1 VRQATKDPPD
11 VRPDRPAPS
20 PAGAVRAVLL
30 ALLAFLAAPAGGR
43 AATVSVSPPPPSSA
57 AVGTVWTVTVT
68 VARNAGEP
76 AQAPTI
82 TVVNGTTG
90 ARKSVAAI
98 STGTLDAYRASVR
111 FDSRGTWSYEIAY
124 GATST
129 RFPDAISIGG
139 KTRSGGS
146 SGWKLLAVAAA
157 AVALAAL
164 AALALLLRR
173 RRPPRAEAAPAP
185 ARGSGSPSPDL
196 VHDRSSL
203 IGSCLY
209 LYDVLGDEV
218 LRARLRDALAEA
230 GVSELDSVGAR
241 FDPSQHRA
249 TGWVPT
255 DDPALEG
262 RIAEVERRG
271 FSDRG
276 AVLRL
281 PEVRVYSTDGGRGR

>member
-1 VRQATKDPPD
+1 VRQAITDPQD
-11 VRPDRPAPS
+11 VRPDKPAPS
-20 PAGAVRAVLL
+20 RACAFRTLLAALL
-30 ALLAFLAAPAGGR
+30 ALLAASGSAS
-43 AATVSVSPPPPSSA
+43 AATLAVTPPPPSTG
-57 AVGTVWTVTVT
+57 AVGTVWNVQVTVE
-68 VARNAGEP
+68 RNAGEP

-82 TVVNGTTG
+82 SIVNATTG
-90 ARKSVAAI
+90 ARRSIAATP
-98 STGTLDAYRASVR
+98 TGEPDTYRAKVV
-111 FDSRGTWSYEIAY
+111 FDSRGTWSYAIAY

-129 RFPDAISIGG
+129 GFADAISIGKKAAG
-139 KTRSGGS
+139 GGS
-146 SGWKLLAVAAA
+146 SGWKLLALAAA

-164 AALALLLRR
+164 AALAVLLRR
-173 RRPPRAEAAPAP
+173 RPSRAQV
-185 ARGSGSPSPDL
+185 SPSPP
-196 VHDRSSL
+196 VEAPAEVVNDRRSL

-209 LYDVLGDEV
+209 LYDVLGDDV

-241 FDPSQHRA
+241 FDPAKHRA

-281 PEVRVYSTDGGRGR
+281 PEVRVYSTNSGRGR

>member
-1 VRQATKDPPD
+1 MRQATKDPPD

-20 PAGAVRAVLL
+20 SAGAVRALLL
-30 ALLAFLAAPAGGR
+30 ALLAFLATSGGAN
-43 AATVSVSPPPPSSA
+43 AATLAVSPPPPSSA
-57 AVGTVWTVTVT
+57 AVGTVWKVTVT

-90 ARKSVAAI
+90 ARTSIAAT
-98 STGTLDAYRASVR
+98 STGTPDTYRASVR
-111 FDSRGTWSYEIAY
+111 FDTRGTWSYEIAY
-124 GATST
+124 GTTRT
-129 RFPDAISIGG
+129 RFPDAISIGSS
-139 KTRSGGS
+139 KTAGGGS
-146 SGWKLLAVAAA
+146 SGWKLLGLAA

-164 AALALLLRR
+164 AALAVLLRR
-173 RRPPRAEAAPAP
+173 RPPPRAEEAPAP
-185 ARGSGSPSPDL
+185 ARRPGEPSPEL

-218 LRARLRDALAEA
+218 LRACLRDALAEA
-230 GVSELDSVGAR
+230 GVSELDSVGAP
-241 FDPSQHRA
+241 FDPSKHRA

-281 PEVRVYSTDGGRGR
+281 PEVRVYSTDSGRSR